1 MYVTIVEED
10 AAIAKLVVNVV
21 LLICSILGIYG
32 VTSGTRFPIKDASGE
47 NPRREICPD
56 KFRPG
61 YMSFSSSRLFD
72 DSCEDKITQTRG

>member
-32 VTSGTRFPIKDASGE
+32 VTSGTRSPIKDTSGE
-47 NPRREICPD
+47 NPRREIFPD
-56 KFRPG
+56 LCQPG
-61 YMSFSSSRLFD
+61 SCLFHRVD
-72 DSCEDKITQTRG
+72 CLMILVKIK